1 MQTAK
6 LIKEI
11 SQLPLSEQFLVI
23 EEALKSIKNRQCE
36 LLDNTHFEQDWAN
49 AISGEELVKRVHNHI
64 DTLYANA
71 EH

>member
-36 LLDNTHFEQDWAN
+36 LLDNSQFEQDWAN
-49 AISGEELVKRVHNHI
+49 AISGNELVKRVHNHI
-64 DTLYANA
+64 DTL
-71 EH
+71 